1 LVVFLLQDLFE
12 QERQSPESLVLV
24 GLETGMVVIYQ
35 RLAKG
40 HLILKQVEEFKK
52 TSKYNPK

>member
-1 LVVFLLQDLFE
+1 MVVLQDFFE
-12 QERQSPESLVLV
+12 QERQAPESLVLV

-40 HLILKQVEEFKK
+40 HLILKQAKKKFKK
-52 TSKYNPK
+52 TS